1 MQSIKEENEENN
13 NIYTNQD
20 ILKNTNNEE
29 DERKTNFSQYND
41 NRFTEIGEHNNIL
54 ENPLGF
60 EEPIIEN
67 MNNINL
73 EIDKND
79 KSITQYSFKLIVL
92 GDISVGKTSFI
103 NRFIEN
109 KFILEHKCT
118 LNAENYRKT
127 IRIDNSTI
135 ADLTIWDTA
144 GEERFRA
151 FTKTFYNDAHGAF
164 IMFDITNKNSFNKI
178 ESWIKDVQEIA
189 PPDCVIMII
198 GNKTDLNHNRV
209 IEFNQLR
216 ELSEKYKTLF
226 SEVSAKIGSNI
237 ALAFEQLTFKII
249 EKQKEEEKNNN
260 KYKRKNERQS
270 IGLKDYHA
278 EKKEKKCCI

>member
-1 MQSIKEENEENN
+1 MKSIKEKNEENN

-29 DERKTNFSQYND
+29 DERKTNFSQYNN